1 MEAHQPRGK
10 ALKMDGAQ
18 TVRLY
23 STMGTKWVFDPWVE
37 EREVFEEERTWVR
50 LENTLVQILVVVVI
64 TKLRTFWT
72 EVENGFRWRAFR
84 SEWVDPKRF
93 VKHDKKWDGFKFLN
107 PSSNWKGK
115 RLTFRYLAKDEV
127 WSGNSL
133 SGGFSFWV
141 LSNFFLG
148 YLLRWRKRTLRLG
161 RKEGVGTSAL
171 FKRKKETFSR
181 KGEWVVE
188 REGGLPFFFFQLC
201 ILRIFG
207 ANYRIL
213 MCCELLL

>member
-1 MEAHQPRGK
+1 
-10 ALKMDGAQ
+10 MDGAQ

-37 EREVFEEERTWVR
+37 EREVFEEEKTWVW

-107 PSSNWKGK
+107 PSLNWKGK
-115 RLTFRYLAKDEV
+115 RLTFRYLVKGWEERRRKD
-127 WSGNSL
+127 L
-133 SGGFSFWV
+133 S
-141 LSNFFLG
+141 FFLFFWLDPIFFWDICYG
-148 YLLRWRKRTLRLG
+148 DVKELWDWGG
-161 RKEGVGTSAL
+161 R
-171 FKRKKETFSR
+171 
-181 KGEWVVE
+181 
-188 REGGLPFFFFQLC
+188 RE
-201 ILRIFG
+201 
-207 ANYRIL
+207 
-213 MCCELLL
+213 

>member
-1 MEAHQPRGK
+1 
-10 ALKMDGAQ
+10 MDGAQ

-37 EREVFEEERTWVR
+37 EREVFEEEKTWVW

-107 PSSNWKGK
+107 PSLNWKGK
-115 RLTFRYLAKDEV
+115 RLTFVTWLRVEIWGRERGQLFF
-127 WSGNSL
+127 L
-133 SGGFSFWV
+133 FWAW
-141 LSNFFLG
+141 SNFFLG

-171 FKRKKETFSR
+171 FKRKKETFFFW
-181 KGEWVVE
+181 GEEKE
-188 REGGLPFFFFQLC
+188 RGEQFLFFFF
-201 ILRIFG
+201 FTKESH
-207 ANYRIL
+207 YRIL

>member
-1 MEAHQPRGK
+1 
-10 ALKMDGAQ
+10 MDGAQ

-64 TKLRTFWT
+64 TKLRTLWT

-127 WSGNSL
+127 FGWEFVFNLGPCPIFFWDICYGDVKEL
-133 SGGFSFWV
+133 WDWGG
-141 LSNFFLG
+141 
-148 YLLRWRKRTLRLG
+148 R
-161 RKEGVGTSAL
+161 
-171 FKRKKETFSR
+171 
-181 KGEWVVE
+181 
-188 REGGLPFFFFQLC
+188 RE
-201 ILRIFG
+201 
-207 ANYRIL
+207 
-213 MCCELLL
+213 

>member
-1 MEAHQPRGK
+1 
-10 ALKMDGAQ
+10 MDGAQ

-93 VKHDKKWDGFKFLN
+93 VKHDKKWDGFLFEN

-115 RLTFRYLAKDEV
+115 RLTFRYLAK
-127 WSGNSL
+127 GRKSL
-133 SGGFSFWV
+133 WGRG
-141 LSNFFLG
+141 NFFSRNGSYPLFFWDICYG
-148 YLLRWRKRTLRLG
+148 DVKELWDWGG
-161 RKEGVGTSAL
+161 R
-171 FKRKKETFSR
+171 
-181 KGEWVVE
+181 
-188 REGGLPFFFFQLC
+188 RE
-201 ILRIFG
+201 
-207 ANYRIL
+207 
-213 MCCELLL
+213 